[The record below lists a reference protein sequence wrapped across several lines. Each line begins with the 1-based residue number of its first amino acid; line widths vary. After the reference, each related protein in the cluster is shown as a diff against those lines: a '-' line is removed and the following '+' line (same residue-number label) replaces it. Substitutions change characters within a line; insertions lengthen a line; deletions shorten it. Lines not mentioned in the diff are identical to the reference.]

1 MLPLRNGNCYI
12 LGNTKQQ
19 VQERYKRRKVGSFYE
34 RRLRKIKLIKTRKT
48 RKYFNKT
55 KVLFYFHKCVLF

>member
-19 VQERYKRRKVGSFYE
+19 VQERDKRRKVGSFYE